1 MSEGSG
7 ARPEVTQSTRAS
19 RIFCPGRTHVDAWQ
33 ILTTRAH
40 FLVFISFM
48 KCPHTMV
55 AVEFYLSL
63 LIKRP
68 HLTLNKNCKMGV
80 SGRLNKLGV

>member
-33 ILTTRAH
+33 TLTTRAH

-63 LIKRP
+63 F
-68 HLTLNKNCKMGV
+68 NKKAAFNLEQELQNGGFGKAE
-80 SGRLNKLGV
+80 